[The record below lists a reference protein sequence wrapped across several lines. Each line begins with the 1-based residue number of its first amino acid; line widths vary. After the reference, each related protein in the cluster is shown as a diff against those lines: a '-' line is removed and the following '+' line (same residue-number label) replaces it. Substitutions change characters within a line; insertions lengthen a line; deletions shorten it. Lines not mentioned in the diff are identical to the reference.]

1 MPLDTP
7 TFRSLMGAFPT
18 GVVIV
23 TTVDPE
29 GAPNG
34 LTTQAFISVSS
45 DPPLLLVSMDKTSR
59 TLRALLA
66 SKAFVVNFLAAGRAD
81 LATRFASKG
90 NDKFAGVV
98 WRPSVVTKGSPILA
112 NDSVAY
118 AECLVAQTIE
128 AGDHWLVVAS
138 VEDGAVLSGT
148 PLLYYRRTY
157 AAWPEEREAPIR
169 L

>member
-7 TFRSLMGAFPT
+7 AFRSLMGAFPT

-29 GAPNG
+29 GAPKG
-34 LTTQAFISVSS
+34 LTTQSFVSVSI
-45 DPPLLLVSMDKTSR
+45 DPPLLLVSLDKTSR
-59 TLRALLA
+59 TLRALLGT
-66 SKAFVVNFLAAGRAD
+66 KAFVVNFLAAGRGD
-81 LATRFASKG
+81 LATQFASKG
-90 NDKFAGVV
+90 DDKFAGVA
-98 WRPSVVTKGSPILA
+98 WRPSIAAKRSPILA

-118 AECLVAQTIE
+118 AECLVTQTIE

-148 PLLYYRRTY
+148 PLMYYRRTY
-157 AAWPEEREAPIR
+157 AAWPEEREAPIS

>member
-7 TFRSLMGAFPT
+7 AFRSLMGAFPT

-29 GAPNG
+29 GAPKG
-34 LTTQAFISVSS
+34 LTTQSFVSVSI
-45 DPPLLLVSMDKTSR
+45 DPPLLLVSLDKTSR
-59 TLRALLA
+59 TLRALLGT
-66 SKAFVVNFLAAGRAD
+66 KAFVVNFLAAGRGD
-81 LATRFASKG
+81 LATQFASKG
-90 NDKFAGVV
+90 DDKFAGVA
-98 WRPSVVTKGSPILA
+98 WRPSIAAKSSPILA

-118 AECLVAQTIE
+118 AECLVTQTIE

-148 PLLYYRRTY
+148 PLMYYRRTY
-157 AAWPEEREAPIR
+157 AAWPEEREAPIS